1 MRKSLLK
8 TPHSGSSS
16 MPAPAAA
23 LVAVAAPRRAAAKRN
38 GSAAPYTGVPRVRV
52 AVETGV
58 GDDADLLAARVR
70 LLEGFVARAEIS
82 DCTQLAL
89 QWLADVLGRMRSI
102 CLVRPDGEQSLFVVG
117 SCGVTTPA
125 VASYTVSL
133 EDWNNPLVAVFSG
146 RKQLFFPAPHSAADR
161 RRRPATPFEDAPFHA
176 VPLGVS
182 GFLEDAFGLLLVSG
196 SEPLG

>member
-8 TPHSGSSS
+8 TPRSGPSS
-16 MPAPAAA
+16 MPSAAA

-52 AVETGV
+52 AVETG
-58 GDDADLLAARVR
+58 GGEDADLLTARVR

-89 QWLADVLGRMRSI
+89 QWLAEVHGLMRSI
-102 CLVRPDGEQSLFVVG
+102 CLVRPEGEQSLFVVG
-117 SCGVTTPA
+117 SYGVTTSA
-125 VASYTVSL
+125 VASYTVLL
-133 EDWNNPLVAVFSG
+133 EDWNNPVVTAFNH
-146 RKQLFFPAPHSAADR
+146 RKELFFPAPHSAADR
-161 RRRPATPFEDAPFHA
+161 RRRPSSPFEDAPFHA

-182 GFLEDAFGLLLVSG
+182 GFPEDAFG
-196 SEPLG
+196 